1 MKQPRYALARHLAGI
16 ISGPLIAA
24 IVLCCPAPETL
35 GPQGLKGLALVL
47 WIIAWWVTDAF
58 PLPLTSLL
66 GIPLC
71 IVMGVFPLP
80 KAISFLGSPTMLI
93 MIGSMFLLGAMKESR
108 LIERYTYTMVTSSW
122 VNHSPTKLLVIYGF
136 SVGILSAIM
145 PNIPVAILFTTIA
158 VALGKSMNAQPG
170 DLLTRALV
178 VCSGAGANLGGGGTP
193 VGGVPNLLV
202 MGIVAS
208 AVHYD
213 IQFWEWSAIGLPLA
227 IVWLAAM
234 IAVCWF
240 LYIRNCP
247 QSDACISLDVVNDRL
262 KALGPMSRREKV
274 TLTVLVI
281 ALLCWSFGQPLCTFF
296 GLNALA
302 AMLNTPF
309 IAIAAGAS
317 LFLIPVSVTEDRITF
332 ALDWKSGV
340 KSVNWDIIIFIAG
353 ALMLGQVMVDSHI
366 DTWLGELLG
375 GLLTGM
381 SPNMI
386 WLTLIVICS
395 VMAQIINPV
404 AIISLLVPMSA
415 SFAAQN
421 GLPPVTVSVTVGM
434 AANLAIMF
442 PFSSPPMAA
451 SLLGS
456 DGYVTS
462 GDFFKVSIPL
472 LIICMLLAWIVG
484 MALGPVIFD

>member
-1 MKQPRYALARHLAGI
+1 MKQPRYDLVRHVAGI
-16 ISGPLIAA
+16 ISGPLIAVV
-24 IVLCCPAPETL
+24 VLCCPAPETL
-35 GPQGLKGLALVL
+35 GAQGLRGLALVL
-47 WIIAWWVTDAF
+47 WIITWWVTNAF

-66 GIPLC
+66 SIPLC

-108 LIERYTYTMVTSSW
+108 LIERYTYSMVASSW
-122 VNHSPTKLLVIYGF
+122 VNHSPTKLLVVYGF

-158 VALGKSMNAQPG
+158 VELGKSMNAKPG
-170 DLLTRALV
+170 DMLTRALV

-227 IVWLAAM
+227 LVWLAAM
-234 IAVCWF
+234 IVVCWF
-240 LYIRNCP
+240 LYIRRCS
-247 QSDACISLDVVNDRL
+247 QDEACISLDVVNDRL
-262 KALGPMSRREKV
+262 EALGPMSRKEKIS
-274 TLTVLVI
+274 LAVLVV
-281 ALLCWSFGQPLCTFF
+281 ALLCWSFGQPLCSFL
-296 GLNALA
+296 GLRTLA
-302 AMLNTPF
+302 ALLNTPF

-317 LFLIPVSVTEDRITF
+317 LFLIPIGAEDKISF
-332 ALDWKSGV
+332 ALDWKNGV

-353 ALMLGQVMVDSHI
+353 ALLLGQVMVDSHI
-366 DTWLGELLG
+366 DTWLGEMLG
-375 GLLTGM
+375 GLLTGL
-381 SPNMI
+381 SPSLI
-386 WLTLIVICS
+386 WLTLIVICA

-404 AIISLLVPMSA
+404 AIISLLVPMAA

-434 AANLAIMF
+434 AANLAVMF

-456 DGYVTS
+456 EGHVTS
-462 GDFFKVSIPL
+462 GDFFKVAVPL

-484 MALGPVIFD
+484 MTLGPVVFC